1 MEITEKMVL
10 QAAKAHTPQFD
21 NMDQTMQ
28 QYALVQ
34 MKSALEAALLA
45 HEVPT
50 ISVGTYTITE
60 LYAGRTVATD
70 VVIMKPADDIIWLQK
85 GPSTRATG
93 GSNHGE

>member
-1 MEITEKMVL
+1 MKITEKMVL

-50 ISVGTYTITE
+50 LSIGTYTITE
-60 LYAGRTVATD
+60 LYAGRTVETD
-70 VVIMKPADDIIWLQK
+70 VVIMKPADDIIWLQEDAA
-85 GPSTRATG
+85 TRPTG
-93 GSNHGE
+93 GSDHGE